1 MLLITDSI
9 LLRQVM
15 KMKWTLAVVLVVMVG
30 NALANDDG
38 EVLQRLKAK
47 YPKTQ
52 FTSVQ
57 KSQFNGLFEIIMGK
71 NVAYTDAAGDY
82 FLFGHIMDMATQRD
96 LTAERQKDLNKVD
109 VGALPLDSAITFV
122 QGRGSR
128 ALFVF
133 SDPDCHYC
141 KKLEPEL
148 AKLDNVT
155 IHVFP
160 YPLQG
165 LHPDALNKAIS
176 VWCSPNQANAW
187 RNLLI
192 NNIQPT
198 AKLDCPNP
206 LAKNLALGEKL
217 NVVGTPTLMR
227 GDGKQQAGALKAS
240 EIDYWLDSK

>member
-1 MLLITDSI
+1 MKKKWIIAVI
-9 LLRQVM
+9 LS
-15 KMKWTLAVVLVVMVG
+15 LAVS
-30 NALANDDG
+30 NALADVED
-38 EVLQRLKAK
+38 ELLQRLKIK
-47 YPKTQ
+47 YPKTH
-52 FTSVQ
+52 FTSIQ
-57 KSQFNGLFEIIMGK
+57 KSQFSDLFEIVMGK

-109 VGALPLDSAITFV
+109 VSALPLDSAITFV
-122 QGRGSR
+122 QGKGSR
-128 ALFVF
+128 ELFVF

-141 KKLEPEL
+141 KQLEPEL

-165 LHPDALNKAIS
+165 LHPDALSKAVR
-176 VWCSPNQANAW
+176 VWCSPNQANTW
-187 RNLLI
+187 RNLLM

-198 AKLDCPNP
+198 AGLDCQNP
-206 LAKNLALGEKL
+206 LAKNVALGEKL

-227 GDGKQQAGALKAS
+227 ADGKQQAGALKAS